1 MDKQYSI
8 REVSAKFNLPASTLR
23 YYEEVGILT
32 DIPRNSSGKRIYLE
46 KHINRLKTI
55 CCFKNT
61 GMSIAQLQEFFQ
73 YEQQEPSH
81 IDDIL
86 KLKSIGVKDSK
97 KLSTKEI
104 FSLYEKIEEL
114 IRSHVYLGKQSAT
127 GFELVKCQI
136 CNDYKERGG
145 FKFSENEIGYN
156 CFNCGTSAKFED
168 DNTHKISH
176 GFTNVLL
183 SFGISKTELKS
194 INHTFFIFE

>member
-73 YEQQEPSH
+73 YEQQELH
-81 IDDIL
+81 ILMIFKIIDQ
-86 KLKSIGVKDSK
+86 SK
-97 KLSTKEI
+97 KSYSST
-104 FSLYEKIEEL
+104 
-114 IRSHVYLGKQSAT
+114 
-127 GFELVKCQI
+127 
-136 CNDYKERGG
+136 
-145 FKFSENEIGYN
+145 
-156 CFNCGTSAKFED
+156 
-168 DNTHKISH
+168 
-176 GFTNVLL
+176 
-183 SFGISKTELKS
+183 ISKNATRL
-194 INHTFFIFE
+194 

>member
-73 YEQQEPSH
+73 YEQQELSH

-86 KLKSIGVKDSK
+86 KLLTNPKKSYS
-97 KLSTKEI
+97 ST
-104 FSLYEKIEEL
+104 
-114 IRSHVYLGKQSAT
+114 
-127 GFELVKCQI
+127 
-136 CNDYKERGG
+136 
-145 FKFSENEIGYN
+145 
-156 CFNCGTSAKFED
+156 
-168 DNTHKISH
+168 
-176 GFTNVLL
+176 
-183 SFGISKTELKS
+183 ISKNATRL
-194 INHTFFIFE
+194 

>member
-73 YEQQEPSH
+73 YEQQELSH

-86 KLKSIGVKDSK
+86 KLNEDTTLEEKEAIIDETIIDIFLNKGDGYITVYSLNSAIDTDTIDDLYLNSGLYPEPSGDECINSSEIENIFINGGVVH
-97 KLSTKEI
+97 EV
-104 FSLYEKIEEL
+104 F
-114 IRSHVYLGKQSAT
+114 R
-127 GFELVKCQI
+127 C
-136 CNDYKERGG
+136 
-145 FKFSENEIGYN
+145 
-156 CFNCGTSAKFED
+156 
-168 DNTHKISH
+168 
-176 GFTNVLL
+176 
-183 SFGISKTELKS
+183 
-194 INHTFFIFE
+194 

>member
-8 REVSAKFNLPASTLR
+8 REVSAKFNLSASTLR

-61 GMSIAQLQEFFQ
+61 GMIIAQLQEFFQ

-86 KLKSIGVKDSK
+86 KLLTNQKNHILAQLAKMQHDYKHIQK
-97 KLSTKEI
+97 KLAYYQAMKTAVDNHTT
-104 FSLYEKIEEL
+104 LPDW
-114 IRSHVYLGKQSAT
+114 Q
-127 GFELVKCQI
+127 
-136 CNDYKERGG
+136 DYK
-145 FKFSENEIGYN
+145 
-156 CFNCGTSAKFED
+156 C
-168 DNTHKISH
+168 DN
-176 GFTNVLL
+176 
-183 SFGISKTELKS
+183 
-194 INHTFFIFE
+194 

>member
-1 MDKQYSI
+1 MIKGLLLWINNIQFVKYQLNSI
-8 REVSAKFNLPASTLR
+8 LPASTLR

-86 KLKSIGVKDSK
+86 KLLTNQKNHILAQLAKN
-97 KLSTKEI
+97 
-104 FSLYEKIEEL
+104 
-114 IRSHVYLGKQSAT
+114 AT
-127 GFELVKCQI
+127 RL
-136 CNDYKERGG
+136 
-145 FKFSENEIGYN
+145 
-156 CFNCGTSAKFED
+156 
-168 DNTHKISH
+168 
-176 GFTNVLL
+176 
-183 SFGISKTELKS
+183 
-194 INHTFFIFE
+194 

>member
-73 YEQQEPSH
+73 YEQQELSH
-81 IDDIL
+81 IDDKI
-86 KLKSIGVKDSK
+86 IDQSK
-97 KLSTKEI
+97 KSYSST
-104 FSLYEKIEEL
+104 
-114 IRSHVYLGKQSAT
+114 
-127 GFELVKCQI
+127 
-136 CNDYKERGG
+136 
-145 FKFSENEIGYN
+145 
-156 CFNCGTSAKFED
+156 
-168 DNTHKISH
+168 
-176 GFTNVLL
+176 
-183 SFGISKTELKS
+183 ISKNATRL
-194 INHTFFIFE
+194 

>member
-73 YEQQEPSH
+73 YEQQELSH

-86 KLKSIGVKDSK
+86 KSIIKRGK
-97 KLSTKEI
+97 KIDTQTIKKE
-104 FSLYEKIEEL
+104 
-114 IRSHVYLGKQSAT
+114 
-127 GFELVKCQI
+127 
-136 CNDYKERGG
+136 D
-145 FKFSENEIGYN
+145 
-156 CFNCGTSAKFED
+156 
-168 DNTHKISH
+168 
-176 GFTNVLL
+176 
-183 SFGISKTELKS
+183 
-194 INHTFFIFE
+194 

>member
-86 KLKSIGVKDSK
+86 KLLTNQKNHI
-97 KLSTKEI
+97 L
-104 FSLYEKIEEL
+104 
-114 IRSHVYLGKQSAT
+114 
-127 GFELVKCQI
+127 
-136 CNDYKERGG
+136 
-145 FKFSENEIGYN
+145 
-156 CFNCGTSAKFED
+156 AK
-168 DNTHKISH
+168 KIS
-176 GFTNVLL
+176 LL
-183 SFGISKTELKS
+183 SSYENSCG
-194 INHTFFIFE
+194 

>member
-81 IDDIL
+81 VDDIL
-86 KLKSIGVKDSK
+86 KLLTNQKNHILAQLAKAYSK
-97 KLSTKEI
+97 KLA
-104 FSLYEKIEEL
+104 Y
-114 IRSHVYLGKQSAT
+114 YQAM
-127 GFELVKCQI
+127 
-136 CNDYKERGG
+136 
-145 FKFSENEIGYN
+145 
-156 CFNCGTSAKFED
+156 
-168 DNTHKISH
+168 
-176 GFTNVLL
+176 
-183 SFGISKTELKS
+183 KTAVD
-194 INHTFFIFE
+194 NHTALPNWQDFKCDN